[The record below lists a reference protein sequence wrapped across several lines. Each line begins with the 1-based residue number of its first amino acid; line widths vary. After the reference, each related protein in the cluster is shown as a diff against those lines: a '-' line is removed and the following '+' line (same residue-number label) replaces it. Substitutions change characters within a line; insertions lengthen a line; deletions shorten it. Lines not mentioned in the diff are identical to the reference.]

1 VILKEVKKLDTVLT
15 HFLTFAKPPRLELRP
30 LNLGDMI
37 EEVLSLMKTEFDRSR
52 VEVSQE
58 ISGLPE
64 IKGDYEKMRQ
74 VLFNLLHNS
83 IQAMPEGG
91 KLKIGVR
98 EILENDQR
106 KVLLRVEDS
115 GQGIPEEYRKKVFDP
130 FFTTKEKGK
139 LKTCVSLP
147 FFVQVEQIRH
157 ADDRT
162 SAILDEL

>member
-1 VILKEVKKLDTVLT
+1 
-15 HFLTFAKPPRLELRP
+15 
-30 LNLGDMI
+30 
-37 EEVLSLMKTEFDRSR
+37 
-52 VEVSQE
+52 
-58 ISGLPE
+58 
-64 IKGDYEKMRQ
+64 
-74 VLFNLLHNS
+74 
-83 IQAMPEGG
+83 MPEGG